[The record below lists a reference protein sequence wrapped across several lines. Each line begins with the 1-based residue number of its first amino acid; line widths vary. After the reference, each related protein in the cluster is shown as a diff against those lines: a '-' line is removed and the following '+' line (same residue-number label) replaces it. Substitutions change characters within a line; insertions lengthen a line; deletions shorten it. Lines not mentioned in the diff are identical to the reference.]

1 MQYLCVLEKGNM
13 MNDSFPKDADMHDAI
28 RNHIIE
34 VAMKAFYARGVKN
47 VTMDDIAHELTMS
60 KRTLYQLFSDKE
72 TLLLACINEQKM
84 RHAALMKQ
92 RMEQTDNVLDLVMY
106 DFGLRLAW
114 IKGITPLFFQD
125 LARFPKVV
133 ESMQN
138 DRMHHMAKAVEF
150 LQHGVKQGLFR
161 EDVNFEIIYTI
172 LMNHV
177 DSASATECFLQF
189 SPAEVFKHLVFF
201 SLRGCTT
208 QKGME
213 MMDDYIEKNNWN

>member
-1 MQYLCVLEKGNM
+1 
-13 MNDSFPKDADMHDAI
+13 MHEEI
-28 RNHIIE
+28 CKHIIE
-34 VAMKAFYARGVKN
+34 VAMKAFYARGVRN

-72 TLLLACINEQKM
+72 TLLLACIEEQKM
-84 RHAALMKQ
+84 QHAFLMQQ

-106 DFGLRLAW
+106 DFGLRLTL
-114 IKGITPLFFQD
+114 IKGITPQFFQD
-125 LARFPKVV
+125 IARFPKVV

-138 DRMHHMAKAVEF
+138 DRIQHREKAVEF

-177 DSASATECFLQF
+177 DSASATGCFQQF

-201 SLRGCTT
+201 VLRGCATP
-208 QKGME
+208 KGME
-213 MMDDYIEKNNWN
+213 MMDDYIIKNNWN